1 MTPRPTASPVRI
13 RLTVATLA
21 LWALSACAAP
31 AAEPTAAAPTAA
43 AAAPTEPA
51 APSPAQATAATP
63 EPAVPAT
70 TAPLIVD
77 IYHDTI
83 CPWCRIGHERLAK
96 ALQAFDG
103 PPVLVRYHPF
113 QLDSSVPAE
122 GVDMRQRLAAKY
134 GADRVD
140 GMFDRVTQ
148 IGAADGI
155 TFRFDAVRI
164 SPNTALSH
172 ALIEAT
178 PEISRGQ
185 VLGAIHKAYFE
196 AGRDI
201 GSAAVLADIYSEAG
215 LPREDA
221 VAALANVA
229 LVDKVRG
236 QADAAARMG
245 FGGVPHFVV
254 HGGDATAPP
263 PTSGGVSL
271 HGAQPTE
278 AIVAA
283 LRQVSA
289 GR

>member
-1 MTPRPTASPVRI
+1 MPPRPTPALL

-21 LWALSACAAP
+21 LGTLWACASPAASPDPAAPVAAATPTPAEPAPAAAP
-31 AAEPTAAAPTAA
+31 AP
-43 AAAPTEPA
+43 APTE
-51 APSPAQATAATP
+51 TP
-63 EPAVPAT
+63 EPAVPAPAT
-70 TAPLIVD
+70 PVVVD

-113 QLDSSVPAE
+113 QLDPSVPRE

-140 GMFDRVTQ
+140 GMFERVTQ

-155 TFRFDAVRI
+155 TFRYDVVQR

-172 ALIEAT
+172 TLVEAT

-201 GSAAVLADIYSEAG
+201 GSPEVLADIYSEAG

-221 VAALANVA
+221 VAALANEA
-229 LVDKVRG
+229 LVAKVQG
-236 QADAAARMG
+236 QADAAARLG
-245 FGGVPHFVV
+245 FGGVPHFIV
-254 HGGDATAPP
+254 HRGDPASPP
-263 PTSGGVSL
+263 PASGAVSL

-283 LRQVSA
+283 LRQVVA
-289 GR
+289 EP